1 MKLHFIESLIHHR
14 VLWWRLTQREVVG
27 RYKGSALG
35 LGWAFIT
42 PLLMLAVYTL
52 VFSQVFKARWGGLEE
67 AGPMAFAINLF
78 AGLIVFNLFT
88 ECVSRAPE
96 LILQNPNYVKKVV
109 FPLELLAAV
118 AVASACVHLVASL
131 SILIIANLLAFHSL
145 PLTILWLP
153 LVWLPL
159 MLLSLAT
166 CWILSAAGVF
176 MRDLGQLVRIG
187 LNMLIFLSPV
197 FFPISAMPEK
207 WRPII
212 AINPLAAI
220 IEQTRNVLVQGREPS
235 FAYIILATIATLL
248 CCELAFRA
256 FSKAKRS
263 FADVI

>member
-1 MKLHFIESLIHHR
+1 MHHR
-14 VLWWRLTQREVVG
+14 MLWWHLTQREVVG
-27 RYKGSALG
+27 RYRGSALG

-67 AGPMAFAINLF
+67 AGPMGFAVNLF

-88 ECVSRAPE
+88 ECVSRAPD

-118 AVASACVHLVASL
+118 AVAGACVHLLASFA
-131 SILIIANLLAFHSL
+131 ILIVAELMAFHYV
-145 PLTILWLP
+145 PLTILWVP
-153 LVWLPL
+153 FVWLPL
-159 MLLSLAT
+159 ILLSLAC

-176 MRDLGQLVRIG
+176 IRDLGQLVRIG
-187 LNMLIFLSPV
+187 LNMLIFLSPI
-197 FFPISAMPEK
+197 FFPLSALPEK

-212 AINPLAAI
+212 AINPLALI
-220 IEQTRNVLVQGREPS
+220 IEQTRHVIVQGIPPS
-235 FAYIILATIATLL
+235 LAYIAFATMATTLG
-248 CCELAFRA
+248 CELAFRV
-256 FSKAKRS
+256 FSRAKRS